1 MLCFNHST
9 PDWNLKKV
17 SFLYAIICS
26 SAPTSL
32 DNWLAFPGFWRRRKD
47 KNLLGC
53 LPAKF
58 YQTNRQVRNWGRKS
72 GAKSLEV
79 AMCCRSGQ
87 EGEQSEGNP
96 ADTRQSKKRLT
107 RMLIGSKNCCKYPT
121 SIQIIPSK
129 AFSPRAQHFL
139 AYSYATGALYVFMRH
154 CWSTGGQWWQYFA
167 FSLSRLKRLWIATSI
182 LHMC

>member
-1 MLCFNHST
+1 MSQ
-9 PDWNLKKV
+9 
-17 SFLYAIICS
+17 
-26 SAPTSL
+26 PTHIPWGLIGLSRL
-32 DNWLAFPGFWRRRKD
+32 FQ
-47 KNLLGC
+47 
-53 LPAKF
+53 AKF
-58 YQTNRQVRNWGRKS
+58 YQTNRQARNWGRRS

-129 AFSPRAQHFL
+129 PFSARAPPGHFL
-139 AYSYATGALYVFMRH
+139 AYSYATGALYVIM
-154 CWSTGGQWWQYFA
+154 CLYWSTGRQWWQYFS
-167 FSLSRLKRLWIATSI
+167 FFTQPFEATLGCYLYTTVPMIS
-182 LHMC
+182 CCWVF